1 MDKLNRTRRHTMKI
15 VKENFSPFNNWEDSR
30 LKVLMLDVKERIL
43 NKDEVLIR
51 EKQSQ
56 PYIYMLL
63 EGTLRVE
70 KQVINESLN
79 YWPKDKQKS
88 WVEKKLTSNVLFKI
102 MDINPFKMFGERQC
116 IYEHTNPV

>member
-1 MDKLNRTRRHTMKI
+1 MQSEVTVTSSVAAKMFYLDKKSYLQIYMDKLNRTRRHTMKI

-30 LKVLMLDVKERIL
+30 LKVLMLEVKERIL

-63 EGTLRVE
+63 
-70 KQVINESLN
+70 
-79 YWPKDKQKS
+79 
-88 WVEKKLTSNVLFKI
+88 
-102 MDINPFKMFGERQC
+102 
-116 IYEHTNPV
+116 